1 MGVRVRWSGRERWPG
16 DDDSATAASTF
27 PPSPFRS
34 AGTCSASAH
43 SMTDETCRRAPSNS
57 VTSSRLAPFC
67 GPNTALAPSGPV
79 SGLVTSQ
86 AAMTC
91 TSPSRLSRPLRS
103 TRSTSASAAPPGRT
117 SRPSWSSSR
126 TPNACRRPQ
135 PASLVALP
143 PSPTMIVS
151 APASSAAICSGRI
164 LLGPEPKRPS
174 SGFSDSG
181 ILSVIV
187 MVSRVDQCWGIS
199 RIMLGVR
206 DYCGVTAEFRGAG
219 RQWWQCGM
227 QCRMY
232 AAHHGYGASE

>member
-1 MGVRVRWSGRERWPG
+1 MPG
-16 DDDSATAASTF
+16 SPGNST
-27 PPSPFRS
+27 
-34 AGTCSASAH
+34 G
-43 SMTDETCRRAPSNS
+43 
-57 VTSSRLAPFC
+57 SSRKGAFAADAANLALNEPYV
-67 GPNTALAPSGPV
+67 PNAARRVISEAQAISQNALAPPLPSA
-79 SGLVTSQ
+79 TSYP
-86 AAMTC
+86 
-91 TSPSRLSRPLRS
+91 SDRWKNSRRPSRIEATSCLTGAWRCDVPSR
-103 TRSTSASAAPPGRT
+103 
-117 SRPSWSSSR
+117 
-126 TPNACRRPQ
+126 
-135 PASLVALP
+135 V
-143 PSPTMIVS
+143 V

-206 DYCGVTAEFRGAG
+206 DYCGATAEFRGAG

-232 AAHHGYGASE
+232 AAHHGYGVSE

>member
-1 MGVRVRWSGRERWPG
+1 MSPAICVHALGELRQTVSARLAGEQYRVFKEGCVRGGRGELGTERAIRAECGATG
-16 DDDSATAASTF
+16 DQ
-27 PPSPFRS
+27 RS
-34 AGTCSASAH
+34 AGNLP
-43 SMTDETCRRAPSNS
+43 ERAGATVAKRHLIPFRQ
-57 VTSSRLAPFC
+57 VEELAQTFT
-67 GPNTALAPSGPV
+67 NRSDQLLAGAWRCDV
-79 SGLVTSQ
+79 
-86 AAMTC
+86 
-91 TSPSRLSRPLRS
+91 PSR
-103 TRSTSASAAPPGRT
+103 
-117 SRPSWSSSR
+117 
-126 TPNACRRPQ
+126 
-135 PASLVALP
+135 V
-143 PSPTMIVS
+143 V

-232 AAHHGYGASE
+232 AAHHGYGVSE

>member
-1 MGVRVRWSGRERWPG
+1 MSPAICVHALGELRQTV
-16 DDDSATAASTF
+16 SA
-27 PPSPFRS
+27 
-34 AGTCSASAH
+34 
-43 SMTDETCRRAPSNS
+43 
-57 VTSSRLAPFC
+57 RLAGEQHRVFKEGC
-67 GPNTALAPSGPV
+67 VRGGRGELGTERANAARRVISEAQAISQNALAPPLPSATSYPSGRWKN
-79 SGLVTSQ
+79 SRR
-86 AAMTC
+86 
-91 TSPSRLSRPLRS
+91 PSRIEATSCLTGAWRCDVPSR
-103 TRSTSASAAPPGRT
+103 
-117 SRPSWSSSR
+117 
-126 TPNACRRPQ
+126 
-135 PASLVALP
+135 V
-143 PSPTMIVS
+143 V

-232 AAHHGYGASE
+232 AAHHGYGVSE